1 MQQPA
6 SSGSRALPRQGVLLL
21 AALSFFWG
29 VNWPVMKVVLNELP
43 PLTFRTFCL
52 VLGGL
57 GMLVLTRLS
66 GTRLSLP
73 GEDVKAVIF
82 VTLFNIIGWHL
93 CSAYGI
99 MRMQASR
106 AVIIAF
112 TMPLWAM
119 LLSNLLLKERI
130 TRLRAAALALGLT
143 GLTLLIWPDI
153 RAVGTAP
160 LGTLFMLGAAVSW
173 AAGTVLMKFFKWHV
187 PTTLLLGW
195 QMLFGSIPVLAGAL
209 ALEPMTAVFHL
220 SAKAILAMI
229 YIILVPMLFC
239 YWAFFTVVR
248 LYSASIAAL
257 GTLSIP
263 VIGVLSSRLMLHE
276 LVGFHEITALV
287 LVLIS
292 LALVMLRGM
301 ET

>member
-1 MQQPA
+1 
-6 SSGSRALPRQGVLLL
+6 
-21 AALSFFWG
+21 
-29 VNWPVMKVVLNELP
+29 
-43 PLTFRTFCL
+43 
-52 VLGGL
+52 
-57 GMLVLTRLS
+57 MLVLTRLT
-66 GTRLSLP
+66 GTRLSLSA
-73 GEDVKAVIF
+73 EDVKPVLL
-82 VTLFNIIGWHL
+82 VTIFNIIGWHL
-93 CSAYGI
+93 CSAYGL

-130 TRLRAAALALGLT
+130 TRLRAVALVLGLA
-143 GLTLLIWPDI
+143 GLTVLIWPDI

-160 LGTLFMLGAAVSW
+160 LGILFMLGAAVSW
-173 AAGTVLMKFFKWHV
+173 AAGTVVMKFFKWHA

-195 QMLFGSIPVLAGAL
+195 QMLFGSIPVLAGAI
-209 ALEPMTAVFHL
+209 ALEPMAAVLHL
-220 SAKAILAMI
+220 STKAILAMV
-229 YIILVPMLFC
+229 YIVLGPMLFC

-257 GTLSIP
+257 GTLLIP
-263 VIGVLSSRLMLHE
+263 VIGVLSSSWMLNE
-276 LVGFHEITALV
+276 SVGFHEITALV